1 MGAKAWVRTDSL
13 VLPAAG
19 TLILSQRPVGE
30 VGSKQTLQACVCPGE
45 EPNIEQERWTVV
57 RGLWAGRGDVVP
69 HCRGVACCRDY
80 LEGCTGQALGQADD
94 RSELGSTR
102 VKTGFQP
109 EPWGGK
115 EAEEGDTQEKQRL
128 P

>member
-1 MGAKAWVRTDSL
+1 M
-13 VLPAAG
+13 
-19 TLILSQRPVGE
+19 
-30 VGSKQTLQACVCPGE
+30 
-45 EPNIEQERWTVV
+45 
-57 RGLWAGRGDVVP
+57 
-69 HCRGVACCRDY
+69 
-80 LEGCTGQALGQADD
+80 EGCTGQVLGQADD